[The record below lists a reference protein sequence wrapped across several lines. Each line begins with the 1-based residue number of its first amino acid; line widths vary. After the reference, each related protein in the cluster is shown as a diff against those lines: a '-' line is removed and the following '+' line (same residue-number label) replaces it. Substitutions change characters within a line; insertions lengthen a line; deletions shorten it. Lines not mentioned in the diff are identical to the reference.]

1 MGTVDSESGRVI
13 GGRFA
18 SELPAELLIERGELA
33 RRIGELGAT
42 LADLYR
48 DDEPPVLIGVL
59 KGSTLFLA
67 DLMRAMHIHVVVDF
81 MSISSYSHSG
91 VVRIVKDLD
100 EDVRDRHVVIVEDIV
115 DTGLTLN
122 YLRKTLQQRQPASL
136 RAVTLLDKTARRIIP
151 VALEYSAFEIPDVF
165 VVGYG
170 LDFQGFYRNTPD
182 ILAVRDVARLANDPR
197 LLIAQLFG
205 AKRGEEPGLQR
216 PQPPLGSGLEG

>member
-1 MGTVDSESGRVI
+1 MGTVDSGSDRVI
-13 GGRFA
+13 GGP
-18 SELPAELLIERGELA
+18 SELPAELLIERGDLA
-33 RRIGELGAT
+33 RRIDELGAA

-48 DDEPPVLIGVL
+48 GEEPPVLVGVL
-59 KGSTLFLA
+59 KGSTLFMA

-122 YLRKTLQQRQPASL
+122 YLRKTLQQRQPTSL

-170 LDFQGFYRNTPD
+170 LDFQGFYRNAPD

-205 AKRGEEPGLQR
+205 ARRVNEQGPLRSQS
-216 PQPPLGSGLEG
+216 PLGSGLEG